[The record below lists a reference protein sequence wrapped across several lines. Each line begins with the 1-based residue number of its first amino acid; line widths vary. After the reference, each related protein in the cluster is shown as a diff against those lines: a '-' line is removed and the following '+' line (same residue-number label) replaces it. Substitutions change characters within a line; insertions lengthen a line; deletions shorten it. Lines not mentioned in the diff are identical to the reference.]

1 MQQFSLCF
9 GRVKK
14 DCLKFIKSQE
24 TKADKFKNKER
35 MIKSFLIP
43 LCFWISKKADKKKP
57 YFVGLAGGQGTGKT
71 TISSLI
77 RIILTKY
84 FKLNVFRISIDDFY
98 KTRKERINLSKRV
111 HPMLLTRGV
120 PGTHDIN
127 MMLNFF
133 KKSKSKKFNRLK
145 LPTFNKA
152 IDDRYNKKK
161 WYDLKK
167 RPDVIIFEGWCVG
180 AKSEKNNTLKKTIN
194 SLEKAKDQKKLVG
207 SAIRQI
213 NKEVRKLWAHRKGY
227 LDNFKKQ
234 ENKLNSNEKSIK
246 NLKSQVTGVDDKLG
260 SLNEKIQLAE
270 DLQLKIT
277 LLTNELNK
285 QKKVIEENEQALGA
299 IDQYRIQNNQKIT
312 EVLNRLNNLSREL
325 EDIESDLNALN
336 PSGGNNE

>member
-1 MQQFSLCF
+1 MQQFGLCF
-9 GRVKK
+9 DRVKK

-35 MIKSFLIP
+35 MIKLFLIP
-43 LCFWISKKADKKKP
+43 LCFWISKKANKKRP

-133 KKSKSKKFNRLK
+133 KRSKSKKFNRFK
-145 LPTFNKA
+145 LPSFNKA
-152 IDDRYNKKK
+152 VDDRNNKKK

-167 RPDVIIFEGWCVG
+167 RPDVVIFEGWCVG
-180 AKSEKNNTLKKTIN
+180 AQSEKNNTLKKSIN
-194 SLEKAKDQKKLVG
+194 SMEKAKDQK
-207 SAIRQI
+207 QI
-213 NKEVRKLWAHRKGY
+213 WRKYVNHQLKSKYKSLFSQLNCLIYLKAKNFTLLQKWRLKQERKLWVKSKIKS
-227 LDNFKKQ
+227 NFKIMSK
-234 ENKLNSNEKSIK
+234 
-246 NLKSQVTGVDDKLG
+246 
-260 SLNEKIQLAE
+260 E
-270 DLQLKIT
+270 D
-277 LLTNELNK
+277 
-285 QKKVIEENEQALGA
+285 
-299 IDQYRIQNNQKIT
+299 
-312 EVLNRLNNLSREL
+312 VLNFMQTYQRITQNMFRYMPKYASIVFNLNTNHQIKSAVYKRK
-325 EDIESDLNALN
+325 
-336 PSGGNNE
+336 

>member
-9 GRVKK
+9 GKVKK
-14 DCLKFIKSQE
+14 DCLKFIRSQE

-43 LCFWISKKADKKKP
+43 LCFWISKKADKKRP

-120 PGTHDIN
+120 PGTHDID

-133 KKSKSKKFNRLK
+133 RKSKSKKFKRLK

-152 IDDRYNKKK
+152 IDDRFSKKR

-180 AKSEKNNTLKKTIN
+180 AKAEKNSSLSKTIN
-194 SLEKAKDQKKLVG
+194 FMEKTKDQKQVWRKYVNQQLK
-207 SAIRQI
+207 SKYKNLYSQLNCLIYLKAKNFSLLQKWRLKQ
-213 NKEVRKLWAHRKGY
+213 ERKLWISS
-227 LDNFKKQ
+227 KK
-234 ENKLNSNEKSIK
+234 NSK
-246 NLKSQVTGVDDKLG
+246 
-260 SLNEKIQLAE
+260 
-270 DLQLKIT
+270 LKIMS
-277 LLTNELNK
+277 K
-285 QKKVIEENEQALGA
+285 GDVINFMQTY
-299 IDQYRIQNNQKIT
+299 QRITQNMFRYMPKYASIIFN
-312 EVLNRLNNLSREL
+312 LNNNHQIKSAIYKRK
-325 EDIESDLNALN
+325 
-336 PSGGNNE
+336 

>member
-9 GRVKK
+9 SNVKK

-43 LCFWISKKADKKKP
+43 LCFWISKKAYKKRP

-111 HPMLLTRGV
+111 HPLLLTRGV

-133 KKSKSKKFNRLK
+133 RKSKSKKFKRLK

-152 IDDRYNKKK
+152 IDDRFNKKK

-194 SLEKAKDQKKLVG
+194 SLEKAKDQK
-207 SAIRQI
+207 QI
-213 NKEVRKLWAHRKGY
+213 WRKYVNKELKSNYKNLYSQLNCLIYLKAKNFSLLQKWRLKQERKLWLRSKGNTN
-227 LDNFKKQ
+227 LKIMSKGDVLNFMQTYQRITQNMFRNMPKYASVIF
-234 ENKLNSNEKSIK
+234 NLNSNHQIKSA
-246 NLKSQVTGVDDKLG
+246 VY
-260 SLNEKIQLAE
+260 
-270 DLQLKIT
+270 
-277 LLTNELNK
+277 
-285 QKKVIEENEQALGA
+285 KK
-299 IDQYRIQNNQKIT
+299 
-312 EVLNRLNNLSREL
+312 
-325 EDIESDLNALN
+325 
-336 PSGGNNE
+336 